1 MEIGFRAKPKV
12 GFELWS
18 ARRAVGP
25 PQRQLPSSPMEPL
38 LPGRED
44 DNNTSAFCFEYSV
57 APREAVQPAKVVQR
71 LKVTRS
77 SFLSQVLFAT
87 SENWDAGEVSY
98 KSQRRVVSRLSCD
111 CLNVLVFIVW
121 WCVEKPHPAKTLLAW
136 NHLKVNKDRL
146 CIQNT
151 NHPRDKSFW
160 WIIWWYIWYI
170 YIKLDATLLNC
181 SDQ

>member
-1 MEIGFRAKPKV
+1 MEISFRAKPKV

-18 ARRAVGP
+18 AWRAVGP

-57 APREAVQPAKVVQR
+57 APREAVQRAKVVQR
-71 LKVTRS
+71 LRVTRS

-98 KSQRRVVSRLSCD
+98 KSRRRVVSRLSCD
-111 CLNVLVFIVW
+111 CLNVLVFIVRC
-121 WCVEKPHPAKTLLAW
+121 CVEKPHPAKTPLAW
-136 NHLKVNKDRL
+136 NHLNLTRTNCVCKIEI
-146 CIQNT
+146 IQEI
-151 NHPRDKSFW
+151 KFLAYYMM
-160 WIIWWYIWYI
+160 IYMI
-170 YIKLDATLLNC
+170 YIKPDATLLNW